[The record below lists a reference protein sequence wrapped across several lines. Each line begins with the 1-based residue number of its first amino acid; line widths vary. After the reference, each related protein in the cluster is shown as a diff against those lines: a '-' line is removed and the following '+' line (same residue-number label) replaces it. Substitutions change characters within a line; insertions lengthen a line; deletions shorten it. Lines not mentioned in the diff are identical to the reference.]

1 MPKGLK
7 RALSALLI
15 TLFLYSLIGFL
26 ILPGVALRIANQQLA
41 QLATVPASLQRLQL
55 NPFSLELSL
64 WGLRIGEAGQEHLG
78 FQRLYANLELDSLWN
93 GALHLAEVEPVSY
106 THLDVYKRQGS
117 CRPAAW
123 TPRHG
128 ALVLA

>member
-93 GALHLAEVEPVSY
+93 GALHLAEVE
-106 THLDVYKRQGS
+106 LD
-117 CRPAAW
+117 
-123 TPRHG
+123 G
-128 ALVLA
+128 ARTEVLFAKDGTLNLSLIHI